1 MSVPVRPVLMN
12 AEQNVAERAA
22 TRRSHANDNDRPPP
36 YAGPFTA
43 ATTIWGVARMCCV
56 RLAMNDCPVVPAG

>member
-1 MSVPVRPVLMN
+1 MSVPVSPVLMN

-22 TRRSHANDNDRPPP
+22 TRRSHASDNDKPPP

-43 ATTIWGVARMCCV
+43 ATTIWGVARMCWV
-56 RLAMNDCPVVPAG
+56 RLAMND

>member
-22 TRRSHANDNDRPPP
+22 IRRSHASESERPPP
-36 YAGPFTA
+36 NAGPFTA
-43 ATTIWGVARMCCV
+43 ASTI
-56 RLAMNDCPVVPAG
+56 